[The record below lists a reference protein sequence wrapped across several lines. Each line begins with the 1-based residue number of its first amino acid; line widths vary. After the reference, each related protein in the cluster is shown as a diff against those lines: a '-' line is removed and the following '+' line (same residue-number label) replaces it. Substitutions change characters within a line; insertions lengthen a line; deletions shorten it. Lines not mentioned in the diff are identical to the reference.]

1 MKIKAL
7 EQPTTESIE
16 VSADTFAVTEN
27 DDDSVTFPLT
37 DGTIV
42 TLRDPLTEDMLAL
55 EQFGLKQEAL
65 SPSMGVLKLVSL
77 MCVKWGERDKISY
90 EELTALPYRKAKPD
104 LQRLG
109 YVLSTFFRL
118 EDLLSRD

>member
-109 YVLSTFFRL
+109 YVLSKFFRL